1 MSQPS
6 RLALDGNETHPK
18 WAPLN
23 LRERS
28 TTSSGSSTVPSLGD
42 GRASHEREHEMD
54 DGTPLIYPSRG
65 GTRRRVERC
74 GGTGGVGPELRE
86 PLYLVPQVRPEIPD
100 EVFQRRQDLEDAPAA
115 LLLHIHARAVHVRR
129 PRQARW
135 WPRRMHHGAARVR
148 GRRMLE

>member
-1 MSQPS
+1 VSQPS
-6 RLALDGNETHPK
+6 RLSLDGKETHPK

-86 PLYLVPQVRPEIPD
+86 PLYPVPQVRPEIPD
-100 EVFQRRQDLEDAPAA
+100 FVNQRRQDLEDAPAA

-135 WPRRMHHGAARVR
+135 WLRRMHHGAARVR
-148 GRRMLE
+148 GRRVLE